1 MTNKKISEYTESEF
15 LSLISS
21 LLDNSLKT
29 EEDRDAVVHA
39 IVDAS
44 EHPDGTDIIFYPPE
58 GAEDSPEGILKRIK
72 EWRAANG
79 KPGFKTA

>member
-1 MTNKKISEYTESEF
+1 MVNKKISEYTEGEF
-15 LSLISS
+15 LALINS
-21 LLDNSLKT
+21 LLDRSLKS
-29 EEDRDAVVHA
+29 EEERDAVVHA
-39 IVDAS
+39 IVDAA

-58 GAEDSPEGILKRIK
+58 GTEDTPEGVLKRIK

>member
-1 MTNKKISEYTESEF
+1 MTNKTISEYTESEF
-15 LSLISS
+15 LSLICS

-39 IVDAS
+39 IVDAA